1 MKFIHSNN
9 NKEIFQQKMNNIEVS
24 ADTFFSGIYNVY
36 FPKMVRFAQEYI
48 ISEED
53 SKNIV
58 QDLFMY
64 LWEHSEILESVS
76 NLNAFLFTLIKN
88 RCIDFYRS
96 SVRINARKRSLSDI
110 QERELHL
117 KMEALQ
123 QFDTINF
130 FENEVEELLEKAIE
144 KLPEKCR
151 QVFIMSRMDGM
162 KHEEIARELK
172 ISVYTVQNHI
182 SSAIRKLKAEL
193 KDYLPVFLFIFGEFY

>member
-1 MKFIHSNN
+1 
-9 NKEIFQQKMNNIEVS
+9 MNNIEVS
-24 ADTFFSGIYNVY
+24 AETIFSGIYNVY

-53 SKNIV
+53 SKNTV

-64 LWEHSEILESVS
+64 LWEHRKMLESVS
-76 NLNAFLFTLIKN
+76 NLNAFLYTLIKN

-96 SVRINARKRSLSDI
+96 SSRIGAKRESLNHL

-123 QFDTINF
+123 QFDINIF
-130 FENEVEELLEKAIE
+130 SENEIEELLDKAME

-151 QVFIMSRMDGM
+151 
-162 KHEEIARELK
+162 
-172 ISVYTVQNHI
+172 
-182 SSAIRKLKAEL
+182 
-193 KDYLPVFLFIFGEFY
+193 